1 MSEEQKKDVLQHIE
15 DNEVV
20 MLTRELVSIPSHYK
34 VEGGESDLAEHI
46 QRRLTR
52 EGIEATTQSV
62 FDGRS
67 NVYASMKGNEEQG
80 KSLLFCGHIDT
91 VLPGGMDHEPFAA
104 DMKNGLLWGR
114 GSVDMKGG
122 NAAMLLAMM
131 AVKRSGIELKG
142 SLHYAGVVGEESP
155 NNSEGAKHLV
165 SRGLIYDYAVVGEAT
180 ALKVAGFHK
189 GMSWLK
195 VRVKGKACHASK
207 PKNGINAVSIAS
219 RMIVALEDV
228 LVPKLAERNHPYV
241 SAPTLSI
248 GRIQGGLQN
257 NTVPDECWFSMDR
270 RLIPGESI
278 EGATQEIRETIGQ
291 IAEAYPGASFSIE
304 EEPETEGRS
313 TLESGVD
320 NELVDAL
327 AMEIEAITGEK
338 AQVGGVDYWTDGA
351 HLARM
356 GTKTVIFG
364 PGDIAQAHAATEFV
378 AVDQLVASA
387 KIYARLAVNLLS

>member
-1 MSEEQKKDVLQHIE
+1 MNEEMKTDVLQHIE

-20 MLTRELVSIPSHYK
+20 MLTRELVSIPSHYM
-34 VEGGESDLAEHI
+34 VEGGETALAEHI

-52 EGIEATTQSV
+52 EGIQATTETV
-62 FDGRS
+62 FDERS
-67 NVYASMKGNEEQG
+67 NVSASMMGSDEQG
-80 KSLLFCGHIDT
+80 KRLLFCGHIDT
-91 VLPGGMDHEPFAA
+91 VLPDGMDHEPFVA

-131 AVKRSGIELKG
+131 AIKRSGIELKG

-165 SRGLIYDYAVVGEAT
+165 ARGDVYDYAVVGEAT
-180 ALKVAGFHK
+180 GLKVAGFHK

-219 RMIVALEDV
+219 RMIVALEDE
-228 LVPKLAERNHPYV
+228 LVPELAKRSHPYV

-248 GRIQGGLQN
+248 GRVQGGLQN

-278 EGATQEIRETIGQ
+278 EGAKGEIQKTIGKV
-291 IAEAYPGASFSIE
+291 AAAYPGASFTIE

-313 TLESGVD
+313 ALESGID

-327 AMEIEAITGEK
+327 VSEIESLTGET

-356 GTKTVIFG
+356 GTKTVVFG
-364 PGDIAQAHAATEFV
+364 PGDIAQAHASTEYV
-378 AVDQLVASA
+378 AVDQLVACA
-387 KIYARLAVNLLS
+387 KIYARLAVNLLL